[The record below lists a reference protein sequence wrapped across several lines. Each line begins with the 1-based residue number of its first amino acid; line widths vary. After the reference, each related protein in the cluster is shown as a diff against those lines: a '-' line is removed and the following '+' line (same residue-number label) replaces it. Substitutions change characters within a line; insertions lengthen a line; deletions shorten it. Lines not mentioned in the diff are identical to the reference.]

1 MKRKDFLSATAM
13 AGMAIA
19 MPINIGNASIHP
31 KTIKGNRL
39 RKGDTLGLI
48 APAGFISEKEMN
60 ESIANLENLGF
71 KVKAGKYLLN
81 KHGYLAGTDT
91 ERAEDVNTMFADSS
105 ISGIVCARG
114 GYGCVRMLDKLD
126 YSVISKN
133 PKVLIGYS
141 DITSLIYALYQKA
154 GLVAFHG
161 PVGIST
167 FNEYSVNNFTSALM
181 NPSTESQFYNAADE
195 DLSKPEYNPYTIRSG
210 KAIGKLVGGNLSIVA
225 SLIGTEYDINTDG
238 AIIFLEE
245 IGEEP
250 YRIDRMLTQMIQ
262 AGKFKNASGIALGVF
277 SRCESKPSQSGI
289 SNSFSLKEVLMDRLF
304 PLNIPTVYGMSFGHI
319 TNKMTLPVGIK
330 AELNVDDLSL
340 KFLEPAV
347 N

>member
-19 MPINIGNASIHP
+19 MPINIGNASIQP

-60 ESIANLENLGF
+60 ESITNLENLGF

-91 ERAEDVNTMFADSS
+91 ERAEDVNAMFADSS

-126 YSVISKN
+126 YSLISKN

-167 FNEYSVNNFTSALM
+167 FNEYSVNNFSSALL

-195 DLSKPEYNPYTIRSG
+195 DLSKLEYNPYTIRSG

-225 SLIGTEYDINTDG
+225 SLIGTEYDISTDG

-262 AGKFKNASGIALGVF
+262 AGKFKNASGVALGVF

-340 KFLEPAV
+340 KFLETAV